1 MWPEHAGSPQD
12 PETSGSP
19 HPALPLNSRSKHLSR
34 QSDMTSEPA
43 GALRHDGRRG
53 GPFPKISFCD

>member
-19 HPALPLNSRSKHLSR
+19 RSALPLNSRSKQISR

-43 GALRHDGRRG
+43 GALRRDGRSGR
-53 GPFPKISFCD
+53 PLPKVSSCN